1 MSNNILFIFEG
12 RNTEKSVTDNL
23 TKFFV
28 NENTV
33 VTCAYCTTI
42 YKMYADISDDEYLD
56 TFSLLKDIDANKDT
70 LKDFKRSDFSQI
82 YMFFDYDGH
91 TSNASDNKLYDLLA
105 FFNEETEKGKLYI
118 SYPMV
123 EALKHIESFDTFKDL
138 KVAFDKFQG
147 YKKVVNANC
156 IQYMID
162 FNLYNYDIWKELI
175 VAHLKKMNEIINDTY
190 KFPTEI
196 VDQLMIFNKQLEKHI
211 NTNKMVAVISAFPIF
226 LHDYY
231 GNEELKKRLE

>member
-12 RNTEKSVTDNL
+12 PKTEKLIANNL

-42 YKMYADISDDEYLD
+42 YTMYSDISEDEYLD
-56 TFSLLKDIDANKDT
+56 TFSLVKDIATNKDT
-70 LKDFKRSDFSQI
+70 LKDFKRTDFAQI

-91 TSNASDNKLYDLLA
+91 ATNASDNKLNDLLS

-123 EALKHIESFDTFKDL
+123 EALKHIESFETFKEL
-138 KVAFDKFQG
+138 KVALKDFGK
-147 YKKVVNANC
+147 YKKIVSDNC
-156 IQYMID
+156 LESLKHFQLYDLITWKILID
-162 FNLYNYDIWKELI
+162 
-175 VAHLKKMNEIINDTY
+175 VHLKKMNEVVNSTYEFPNDII
-190 KFPTEI
+190 
-196 VDQLMIFNKQLEKHI
+196 DQLKIFNKQKEKHI
-211 NTNKMVAVISAFPIF
+211 SLDENVAVLSAFPIF
-226 LHDYY
+226 LHEYY
-231 GNEELKKRLE
+231 GNEVIKKLIE